1 LNTAIQTEQEEKSFE
16 FFSSYSFNSADI
28 KKEINED
35 GFLVHFDVP
44 IARTGGFEYNKYE
57 LAFLFD
63 ENTEPYKKINV
74 YRGLE
79 SFSDEVLNKNKIV
92 PFTNNHP
99 KGGVHI
105 DNANYTIVGDV
116 YGLYAKDNILYA
128 GGIITRDKDTINDI
142 ETGGK
147 KEVSIGFEG
156 KYILKPQTIDGV
168 SYDGLEKI
176 VRINHLSL
184 VNEGKAGS
192 AFKMHAKQEDIPMS
206 EKTFK
211 TDFDGI
217 EVDLP
222 YEKLAEV
229 QNSKFTKLEKQI
241 QIKNSESEDRLTKME
256 TMLNAIMQKVTKNA
270 DDEDKKDDKK
280 DDDSVENSDDE
291 DEKED
296 KEMSKNG
303 ISNNSVSEI
312 LKRRK
317 PAQLDK
323 LVVNTMDYPFLAN
336 QSHYIVSNES
346 AADFEVSPS
355 AVLVSLRNYVTQQ

>member
-1 LNTAIQTEQEEKSFE
+1 MTAALNLENEKTGKM
-16 FFSSYSFNSADI
+16 FSVFSFNSQSVL
-28 KKEINED
+28 KEINED
-35 GFLVHFDVP
+35 GFLIHYKVP
-44 IARTGGFEYNKYE
+44 IARVGEFIYNSFE

-63 ENTEPYKKINV
+63 ENRDPNKKIKV
-74 YRGLE
+74 YRDLD
-79 SFSDEVLNKNKIV
+79 SFSDKVLSKNKIV
-92 PFTNNHP
+92 PFTNDHP
-99 KGGVHI
+99 SGGVNI
-105 DNANYTIVGDV
+105 DNASYTVVGDV
-116 YGLYAKDNILYA
+116 YNFCVEDGVLYAD
-128 GGIITRDKDTINDI
+128 IITRDKDTIKNI
-142 ETGGK
+142 EEDGK
-147 KEVSIGFEG
+147 KEVSIGFEA
-156 KYILKPQTIDGV
+156 KYTLLPKTIDGQN
-168 SYDGLEKI
+168 YDGLEEI

-184 VNEGKAGS
+184 VNKGKAGS
-192 AFKMHAKQEDIPMS
+192 AFKMHAKQEEIPMS

-241 QIKNSESEDRLTKME
+241 QAKNSESEDRLTKME

-280 DDDSVENSDDE
+280 DDDDDVENSDDE
-291 DEKED
+291 DDKDD

-303 ISNNSVSEI
+303 ISNNSVSEV

-317 PAQLDK
+317 PAQFDK

-346 AADFEVSPS
+346 AADFEISPS